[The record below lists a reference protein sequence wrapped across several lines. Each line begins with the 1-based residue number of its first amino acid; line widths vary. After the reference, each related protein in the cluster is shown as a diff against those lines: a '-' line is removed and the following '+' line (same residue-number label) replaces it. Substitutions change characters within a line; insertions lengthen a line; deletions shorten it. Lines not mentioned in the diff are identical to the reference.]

1 MTDVTLADLSSRLG
15 WLPCGECPGD
25 GVEYFTG
32 REPCPSCHGI
42 GWLPSPA
49 VLEAM
54 AEAIYEDQRNNNLGQ
69 HSFQAGP
76 WERVGNYYGA
86 KDDYLS
92 QARAAWEA
100 QARLMLEGER

>member
-1 MTDVTLADLSSRLG
+1 
-15 WLPCGECPGD
+15 
-25 GVEYFTG
+25 
-32 REPCPSCHGI
+32 
-42 GWLPSPA
+42 
-49 VLEAM
+49 M

-76 WERVGNYYGA
+76 WKQVGNYYGA

-100 QARLMLEGER
+100 QARLMLEGEK